1 MLGTQLIIQA
11 ANVVV
16 GLFTVM
22 IFFVIHIICGTENDV
37 VVNVTF
43 INMSGKRY
51 KKFPLSTACWQA
63 PHRSDVFLI
72 RYLSR
77 SESLYQMK
85 GFVGS
90 A

>member
-43 INMSGKRY
+43 INMSGNDIR
-51 KKFPLSTACWQA
+51 KFPL
-63 PHRSDVFLI
+63 DIVNI
-72 RYLSR
+72 
-77 SESLYQMK
+77 
-85 GFVGS
+85 G
-90 A
+90 

>member
-37 VVNVTF
+37 VVNVTL
-43 INMSGKRY
+43 INMSGNDIR
-51 KKFPLSTACWQA
+51 KFPL
-63 PHRSDVFLI
+63 
-72 RYLSR
+72 
-77 SESLYQMK
+77 
-85 GFVGS
+85 
-90 A
+90 

>member
-37 VVNVTF
+37 VVNVTTPGGGDTTNIDTLEF
-43 INMSGKRY
+43 EVTGY
-51 KKFPLSTACWQA
+51 GA
-63 PHRSDVFLI
+63 PTFTPAPTP
-72 RYLSR
+72 
-77 SESLYQMK
+77 
-85 GFVGS
+85 G

>member
-22 IFFVIHIICGTENDV
+22 IFFVIHIICGTENEVVMKSEEDV
-37 VVNVTF
+37 VYGGNTA
-43 INMSGKRY
+43 KWA
-51 KKFPLSTACWQA
+51 KFANSLKLRIAVRLLAQNESIGCLSC
-63 PHRSDVFLI
+63 DV
-72 RYLSR
+72 
-77 SESLYQMK
+77 
-85 GFVGS
+85 

>member
-1 MLGTQLIIQA
+1 MYFCMCFFEKRIDIIFSKTEIFIQA

-43 INMSGKRY
+43 INMSGNDIR
-51 KKFPLSTACWQA
+51 KFPL
-63 PHRSDVFLI
+63 
-72 RYLSR
+72 
-77 SESLYQMK
+77 
-85 GFVGS
+85 
-90 A
+90 